1 MFGGL
6 DSGLY
11 KFKKKILP
19 TFCLSLFPF
28 FSEKLSELQ
37 VFNIFL
43 CYRCKRIIG
52 DDVEQLDGSIYM
64 ILFLF
69 KQQKISPVEQHAYKK

>member
-1 MFGGL
+1 MAFITL
-6 DSGLY
+6 E
-11 KFKKKILP
+11 KVLP

-28 FSEKLSELQ
+28 FSEELSELQ

-43 CYRCKRIIG
+43 CHTCKRIMG
-52 DDVEQLDGSIYM
+52 HDAEQPDSSIYT

-69 KQQKISPVEQHAYKK
+69 KQQKISPVEQHAHQK